1 MQVLGV
7 EFKNKALLFKV
18 LGYARGMS
26 DKFITEK
33 YKNLDQLVKT
43 RLKIDDDQLASSKLM
58 QLKQNYLELKTNN
71 NNNELDQLDQA
82 MISVFTTCYKKIG
95 VDTRAVIIESVA
107 SALKQ
112 DPDQLKAK
120 LDHYSER

>member
-26 DKFITEK
+26 DKFIAEK
-33 YKNLDQLVKT
+33 YKNIDQLVKT
-43 RLKIDDDQLASSKLM
+43 RLKIDDDQLAASKLM

-71 NNNELDQLDQA
+71 SNELDQLDQA
-82 MISVFTTCYKKIG
+82 MISVFITCYKKIE
-95 VDTRAVIIESVA
+95 VDTRVLIVESVA

-112 DPDQLKAK
+112 DPDQLKMK
-120 LDHYSER
+120 LDQYCER